1 MKIQNLNI
9 MIHIY
14 RTIAD
19 SKRKFSDQAKRNK

>member
-1 MKIQNLNI
+1 